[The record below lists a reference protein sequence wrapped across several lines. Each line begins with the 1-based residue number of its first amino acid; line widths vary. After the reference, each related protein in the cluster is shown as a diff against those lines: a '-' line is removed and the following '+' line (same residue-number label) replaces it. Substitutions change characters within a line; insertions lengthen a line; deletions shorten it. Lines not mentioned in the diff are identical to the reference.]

1 MSEDIQI
8 LTNGKKD
15 STPYSL
21 NDKSTEIL
29 DNTTNDDESSD

>member
-29 DNTTNDDESSD
+29 DNNDESND